1 MKFNIQIAARV
12 LLLVLVFS
20 GLAIAGPKLSMPQ
33 PEFDFGYVPQGAK
46 ISHDF
51 WLYSTGDSTLRI
63 IKVSPG

>member
-1 MKFNIQIAARV
+1 MKFKTLLY
-12 LLLVLVFS
+12 LLLIITLFQVS
-20 GLAIAGPKLSMPQ
+20 AIAGPKLSIPE
-33 PEFDFGYVPQGAK
+33 PEFNFGYVPQAAK